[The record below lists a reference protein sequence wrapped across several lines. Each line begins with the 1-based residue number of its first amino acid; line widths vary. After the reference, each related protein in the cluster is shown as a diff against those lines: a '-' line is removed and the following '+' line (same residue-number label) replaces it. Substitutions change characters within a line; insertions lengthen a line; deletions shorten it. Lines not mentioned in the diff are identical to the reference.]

1 MVQRKKTEKEEH
13 YSTSKKKHAVLVDK
27 LKSMVEKFHEKQ
39 QQKRKR
45 QTPL

>member
-1 MVQRKKTEKEEH
+1 VVQRKKNRKGRTLQ
-13 YSTSKKKHAVLVDK
+13 YIKKKHAVLVDK